1 MALYVSGTE
10 LSGGGGGLHTLVNTY
25 DAAGI
30 SADIDMDMDF
40 SSYDKFRVLITDLY
54 SSSASK
60 IVFRCKNASNQLN
73 YLNSGSYSAMGRKH
87 AAGSGGT
94 EVHAITAFESETAH
108 KHNNYDFNKRIICN
122 LKNVLAFIEQFVFFE
137 YTVTN

>member
-94 EVHAITAFESETAH
+94 EVHAIQLL
-108 KHNNYDFNKRIICN
+108 N
-122 LKNVLAFIEQFVFFE
+122 LKKHINIIIMTLFVVMKIILFKLM
-137 YTVTN
+137 VSI